1 MASQNNISRLDYIY
15 QFSGSIGA
23 KQIIL
28 QRAFRGCIVPQMAAT
43 AGLQL
48 LIL

>member
-1 MASQNNISRLDYIY
+1 MISPDWITSINSMHQGNL
-15 QFSGSIGA
+15 IGA

-28 QRAFRGCIVPQMAAT
+28 QRAFRGCIVPQMAAK